1 MYSKKG
7 FDNQNLVSHF

>member
-7 FDNQNLVSHF
+7 FYTFISV